1 LVRKL
6 FLTPPTLPETEQCRS
21 LNIPSSK
28 EWLGIFNNALLLT
41 SQAFNYEQVN
51 DTDLTAEE
59 TAELCFGIYTAW
71 LSSTCSAGALCEFP
85 ADPRFGLEINVRL
98 IRRGAGG
105 YTEELVDGE
114 WIAPTGEYEVPAVPA
129 RTEPTSDERKCLAA
143 ANAAHVL
150 DVTYEEAT
158 DAWTAEHTELALWG
172 AVLDSLIAL
181 VGAFAGPTAVAYATY
196 AKSVTDIFVEGFDAI
211 AADVWTPA
219 FTDELTCIFYQNATD
234 TAGVIT
240 FDFEAINDALLE
252 MQGAAIF
259 AFDENRALLA
269 SQVAYLLSVVAAG
282 GLDHAGT
289 TTAITSYD
297 CTPCDDWCYRWDFPA
312 SSGGWINHG
321 GTPVTTYVAGQGW
334 LGGIQNDGCANHVY
348 NRLER
353 TWGASVTNL
362 ASIVSGTYPAG
373 ASANVRFYNGATLLS
388 SQAMTFSSGVMTWS
402 GTPVAHTRF
411 VIDVQKCNQPGNY
424 YNRYIQMGGIGT
436 SPMGSSNC

>member
-1 LVRKL
+1 
-6 FLTPPTLPETEQCRS
+6 
-21 LNIPSSK
+21 
-28 EWLGIFNNALLLT
+28 
-41 SQAFNYEQVN
+41 
-51 DTDLTAEE
+51 
-59 TAELCFGIYTAW
+59 
-71 LSSTCSAGALCEFP
+71 
-85 ADPRFGLEINVRL
+85 
-98 IRRGAGG
+98 
-105 YTEELVDGE
+105 
-114 WIAPTGEYEVPAVPA
+114 
-129 RTEPTSDERKCLAA
+129 
-143 ANAAHVL
+143 
-150 DVTYEEAT
+150 
-158 DAWTAEHTELALWG
+158 
-172 AVLDSLIAL
+172 
-181 VGAFAGPTAVAYATY
+181 
-196 AKSVTDIFVEGFDAI
+196 
-211 AADVWTPA
+211 
-219 FTDELTCIFYQNATD
+219 
-234 TAGVIT
+234 VIT